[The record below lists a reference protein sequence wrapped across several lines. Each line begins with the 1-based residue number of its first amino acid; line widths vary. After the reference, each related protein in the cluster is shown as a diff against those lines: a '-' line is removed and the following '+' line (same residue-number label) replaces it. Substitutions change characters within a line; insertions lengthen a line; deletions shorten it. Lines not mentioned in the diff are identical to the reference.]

1 MKISKTC
8 NNFKILK
15 SQFIEL
21 TRGYTLL
28 TSAAPWFVAAAAAS
42 VSAHFYSDIKIKLFT
57 TFLSFIAIMCVHL
70 AINLFDD
77 YIDVKKKLKEG
88 ISLDKIKFEDKVR
101 NKAGLIINGT
111 YSMKK
116 VKIILSILLGIG
128 IISGV
133 YFTFLY
139 GWIIPFYAVVSGIL
153 CLLYPISSR
162 FYLSETIVGTIFG
175 PLLIMGTYTALTG
188 LYLHKLFIMSIAV
201 GLMIVVLL
209 SAHNIMDYDY
219 DKKAGKRTLSTLT
232 GSKKGALILLAAE
245 ILIAYL
251 IIIYLT
257 LTKQFPYWIL
267 LSIVLTA
274 PLSAKLIISLN
285 DYNNMKDLK
294 FIPKWYL
301 GPMENWDII
310 QKAGIEYFMYRFY
323 IARNLGFIFCIILA
337 LVCFFTIKIN
347 YIYI

>member
-1 MKISKTC
+1 MKLKEFL
-8 NNFKILK
+8 NNFQTLK
-15 SQFIEL
+15 LQFIEL

-42 VSAHFYSDIKIKLFT
+42 VSAHFYSDIKLKLFT

-70 AINLFDD
+70 GVNLLDD
-77 YIDVKKKLKEG
+77 YIDIKKQMKNGTPLSE
-88 ISLDKIKFEDKVR
+88 IKFEDKVR
-101 NKAGLIINGT
+101 NKAGLIIDGT
-111 YSMKK
+111 YSLKDVK
-116 VKIILSILLGIG
+116 VILGILFGFGILSGI
-128 IISGV
+128 
-133 YFTFLY
+133 YFTLLY
-139 GWIIPFYAVVSGIL
+139 GWIIPFYAIVSGIL

-201 GLMIVVLL
+201 GLIIVVLL
-209 SAHNIMDYDY
+209 STHNIMDYDY

-232 GSKKGALILLAAE
+232 GSKKGALILLAGE

-251 IIIYLT
+251 IIIYLA
-257 LTKQFPYWIL
+257 LSKQFPYWIL
-267 LSIVLTA
+267 LSILLTA
-274 PLSAKLIISLN
+274 PLSIKLIISLN
-285 DYNNMKDLK
+285 DYNNMKNLK

-347 YIYI
+347 HIYV